1 MSDLPELRASDA
13 DRDRAVMQLREHTA
27 AGRLTLEEFSERSE
41 KALAAR
47 TTTELEELA
56 RDLPASTASSAR
68 RTTRFTGVAF
78 GSVERKGRWRL
89 GRWTLAV
96 VAFGNVDLDLRQAEL
111 SAPNATV
118 RAFVLF
124 GNMDV
129 YVPEAVD
136 VDVGGL
142 SVFGARDDTGAE
154 VARPGAPLL
163 RVRVFVLF
171 GNADIWRVPAE
182 LGQAGFREVIRSL
195 RRRG

>member
-1 MSDLPELRASDA
+1 
-13 DRDRAVMQLREHTA
+13 MQLREHTA
-27 AGRLTLEEFSERSE
+27 AGRLTLEEFGERSE
-41 KALAAR
+41 KALVAR
-47 TTTELEELA
+47 TTTELDELA
-56 RDLPASTASSAR
+56 RDLPTATAPSGR
-68 RTTRFTGVAF
+68 GPTRFTGVAF

-89 GRWTLAV
+89 GRWTLAM

-111 SAPNATV
+111 SAPHATV

-142 SVFGARDDTGAE
+142 SVFGARDDFGTAA
-154 VARPGAPLL
+154 ARPGAPLL

-182 LGQAGFREVIRSL
+182 LAQAGFREVFRSL
-195 RRRG
+195 RRGG